1 MIIQITSFKEYYSAL
16 MDHISAAATCQHTVM
31 DNIMNCKCTDCKCAD
46 LEARI
51 AELEA
56 FVEKAMAN
64 PMIAGM
70 LS

>member
-1 MIIQITSFKEYYSAL
+1 
-16 MDHISAAATCQHTVM
+16 
-31 DNIMNCKCTDCKCAD
+31 MNCKCTDCKCAD

>member
-1 MIIQITSFKEYYSAL
+1 MEDKVKE
-16 MDHISAAATCQHTVM
+16 
-31 DNIMNCKCTDCKCAD
+31 

-56 FVEKAMAN
+56 FVAKAMAN

-70 LS
+70 LG

>member
-1 MIIQITSFKEYYSAL
+1 MSARKPSL
-16 MDHISAAATCQHTVM
+16 SGYDGEEDYGYWEGPDMTC
-31 DNIMNCKCTDCKCAD
+31 DNCKCKE
-46 LEARI
+46 LEERI
-51 AELEA
+51 EELEA

>member
-1 MIIQITSFKEYYSAL
+1 MSARKPSLSGYDGEEDYGYWEGPSDQIWGQD
-16 MDHISAAATCQHTVM
+16 MTC
-31 DNIMNCKCTDCKCAD
+31 DNCKCKE
-46 LEARI
+46 LEERI

>member
-1 MIIQITSFKEYYSAL
+1 MDDKLKE
-16 MDHISAAATCQHTVM
+16 
-31 DNIMNCKCTDCKCAD
+31 

-70 LS
+70 LG

>member
-1 MIIQITSFKEYYSAL
+1 MEDKVKE
-16 MDHISAAATCQHTVM
+16 
-31 DNIMNCKCTDCKCAD
+31 

-64 PMIAGM
+64 PMIASM
-70 LS
+70 LD

>member
-1 MIIQITSFKEYYSAL
+1 
-16 MDHISAAATCQHTVM
+16 MD
-31 DNIMNCKCTDCKCAD
+31 CKCTDCKCAD

-70 LS
+70 LI

>member
-1 MIIQITSFKEYYSAL
+1 
-16 MDHISAAATCQHTVM
+16 
-31 DNIMNCKCTDCKCAD
+31 MNCKCTDSKCAD

>member
-1 MIIQITSFKEYYSAL
+1 MDTSVKRKIQE
-16 MDHISAAATCQHTVM
+16 
-31 DNIMNCKCTDCKCAD
+31 

-64 PMIAGM
+64 PMIASM
-70 LS
+70 LD

>member
-1 MIIQITSFKEYYSAL
+1 M
-16 MDHISAAATCQHTVM
+16 TC
-31 DNIMNCKCTDCKCAD
+31 DCDRVKA

-70 LS
+70 LG

>member
-1 MIIQITSFKEYYSAL
+1 MDEQLILNDNLLDLHELALDKIQ
-16 MDHISAAATCQHTVM
+16 V
-31 DNIMNCKCTDCKCAD
+31 
-46 LEARI
+46 LEDRI

-70 LS
+70 LG

>member
-1 MIIQITSFKEYYSAL
+1 
-16 MDHISAAATCQHTVM
+16 MDKCKDCTC
-31 DNIMNCKCTDCKCAD
+31 CKCGD

-70 LS
+70 LE

>member
-1 MIIQITSFKEYYSAL
+1 
-16 MDHISAAATCQHTVM
+16 MDCKC
-31 DNIMNCKCTDCKCAD
+31 DNCKCAEM
-46 LEARI
+46 EARI

>member
-1 MIIQITSFKEYYSAL
+1 
-16 MDHISAAATCQHTVM
+16 
-31 DNIMNCKCTDCKCAD
+31 MNCKCDNCKCAEM
-46 LEARI
+46 EARI

-70 LS
+70 LG